1 MGWMVRLLD
10 FVLRVDGQGRIVLP
24 SRVRQA
30 LGIDGGAEL
39 VCRVVGNRIV
49 LEKFSRDSIRRA
61 FVELEELAPNL
72 DLDIEE
78 YEDEYGYFD
87 GEYVFRKIGLRSDC
101 L

>member
-1 MGWMVRLLD
+1 MVRLLD

-24 SRVRQA
+24 SRVRKA

-39 VCRVVGNRIV
+39 VCRVVGDRIV

-61 FVELEELAPNL
+61 FVELEELAPSL
-72 DLDIEE
+72 DADVEE
-78 YEDEYGYFD
+78 FEDEYGYFD
-87 GEYVFRKIGLRSDC
+87 GEYALRKIGLRSDC